1 MMNSNLELDDH
12 QLDEAARAIGDGPV
26 VMVNLLRFR
35 EMPAYAHGFEGAH
48 ADSRSG
54 YYQGYVGGF
63 RLAAEEL
70 GIAPELVYAGAQLAG
85 LLVGPDDRWDE
96 IAIVRY
102 AVFSDLRRII
112 ASDTYVRH
120 AKPHRFAVLA
130 DWRFIATKELT

>member
-1 MMNSNLELDDH
+1 MNPNLELDDRR
-12 QLDEAARAIGDGPV
+12 LDEAGRAIGDGPV

-35 EMPAYAHGFEGAH
+35 ETPDYPLGFAGAH

-54 YYQGYVGGF
+54 YHQGYVGGF

-85 LLVGPDDRWDE
+85 LLVGADDLWDE
-96 IAIVRY
+96 LAVVRY
-102 AVFSDLRRII
+102 ADFSDLRRIL
-112 ASDTYVRH
+112 ASDTYARH

-130 DWRFIATKELT
+130 DWRFIATRER

>member
-1 MMNSNLELDDH
+1 MNPNMALKDPELD
-12 QLDEAARAIGDGPV
+12 QAARAIGDGPV

-35 EMPAYAHGFEGAH
+35 ATPDYPLGFEGAH

-54 YYQGYVGGF
+54 YYHGYVGGF

-85 LLVGPDDRWDE
+85 LLVGQDDLWDE

-102 AVFSDLRRII
+102 ADFADLRRIL

-130 DWRFIATKELT
+130 DWRFIATKER